1 MLGQQIRAERRT
13 LRWTQAQLAE
23 RAGMARKT
31 LMEIEQG
38 STRSTIGMVFD
49 LAGVLGIPVVGAST
63 PDGRA
68 GIEARLA
75 VLPARVRTPGGAVSD
90 ES

>member
-1 MLGQQIRAERRT
+1 MSRRSHAYSDATVEAIIMLGQQIRAERRT

-38 STRSTIGMVFD
+38 
-49 LAGVLGIPVVGAST
+49 
-63 PDGRA
+63 
-68 GIEARLA
+68 
-75 VLPARVRTPGGAVSD
+75 
-90 ES
+90 